1 MEKTT
6 IEVPLELFDALQ
18 KIKEIS
24 YQVSGQRVE
33 GDGDVIAILIG
44 GFFDSLND
52 EPGYKK

>member
-1 MEKTT
+1 METTT

-18 KIKEIS
+18 RIKEIF

-33 GDGDVIAILIG
+33 DHADVIAILIG

>member
-18 KIKEIS
+18 KIKEIF

-33 GDGDVIAILIG
+33 GDADVIAILIG